1 VPKNLV
7 IVESPAKARTIE
19 RYLGPDYRVLAS

>member
-1 VPKNLV
+1 VDGRNLI

-19 RYLGPDYRVLAS
+19 RYLGEDFA